1 MSSVTP
7 ASQIHLRT
15 PPEPGKKTTSRTY
28 LIYFVTGNPGLVE
41 YYRTFLTHLYGLLSH
56 NTASDRDVE
65 FQVYGRSLSGFEM
78 NNAEIKTM
86 KWRKQPPYGLQDQIR
101 HSEDELADL
110 VEEIKEQGAKD
121 VRVIL
126 VGHSVGAY
134 ISLEIIRRLRAHGM
148 AGEDFETR
156 VVGAIGLFPT
166 VVDIARSESGMK
178 ASVSG
183 FQHSCEEGPTSIWR
197 RLFTLLLSTYT
208 NDFTQPFLKNSN
220 FATFAALF
228 VNFLTFLLP
237 ISLIAN
243 LIAKFM
249 DFPSDAAQTTAAFV
263 KSPHGIHQALHM
275 ARDEMFQIDTDI
287 WDEEIWGAAAS
298 EPATKHPH
306 PRPILRFLFAREDHW
321 VADATR
327 DALIHSRGR
336 FSRGDGVDEIEGQ
349 GENWKPIME
358 IDERE
363 GWPHGFC
370 IRHGVPVAERVAGYV
385 RTIVAQDMARK

>member
-1 MSSVTP
+1 MSSTAP

-15 PPEPGKKTTSRTY
+15 PPEPGKKPASRTY

-41 YYRTFLTHLYGLLSH
+41 YYRTFLTHLYGLLTH
-56 NTASDRDVE
+56 NTASDRSTE

-78 NNAEIKTM
+78 NDAEIKTM

-101 HSEDELADL
+101 HSEDELAEL
-110 VEEIKEQGAKD
+110 VEEVKESGGARD
-121 VRVIL
+121 VRVVL
-126 VGHSVGAY
+126 VGHSVGSY
-134 ISLEIIRRLRAHGM
+134 ICLEIIRRLRAHGM
-148 AGEDFETR
+148 VGEDFETR
-156 VVGAIGLFPT
+156 VVGAVGLFPT

-178 ASVSG
+178 AS
-183 FQHSCEEGPTSIWR
+183 
-197 RLFTLLLSTYT
+197 
-208 NDFTQPFLKNSN
+208 PFLKNSN

-228 VNFLTFLLP
+228 VNFLTMFLP
-237 ISLIAN
+237 ISLLTT

-249 DFPSDAAQTTAAFV
+249 DFPTDAAQTTAAFV
-263 KSPHGIHQALHM
+263 KSPHGIHEALHM

-306 PRPILRFLFAREDHW
+306 PRPILRFLFARKDHW

-327 DALIHSRGR
+327 DALIHTRGR
-336 FSRGDGVDEIEGQ
+336 FSRGDGVEEVEGQ
-349 GENWKPIME
+349 GENWKPVME

-370 IRHGVPVAERVAGYV
+370 IRHGVPVAEKVAGYV
-385 RTIVAQDMARK
+385 RAIVAQDMARK

>member
-1 MSSVTP
+1 MSSVAP

-15 PPEPGKKTTSRTY
+15 PPEPGKKATSRTY

-110 VEEIKEQGAKD
+110 VEEVKEQGAKD

-178 ASVSG
+178 ASVSTSPRCF
-183 FQHSCEEGPTSIWR
+183 FQHMLIMSCSPSSRTRTLQPLQHFSSTSLRSCYQSPSLPT
-197 RLFTLLLSTYT
+197 
-208 NDFTQPFLKNSN
+208 
-220 FATFAALF
+220 
-228 VNFLTFLLP
+228 
-237 ISLIAN
+237 
-243 LIAKFM
+243 
-249 DFPSDAAQTTAAFV
+249 
-263 KSPHGIHQALHM
+263 
-275 ARDEMFQIDTDI
+275 
-287 WDEEIWGAAAS
+287 
-298 EPATKHPH
+298 
-306 PRPILRFLFAREDHW
+306 
-321 VADATR
+321 
-327 DALIHSRGR
+327 
-336 FSRGDGVDEIEGQ
+336 
-349 GENWKPIME
+349 
-358 IDERE
+358 
-363 GWPHGFC
+363 
-370 IRHGVPVAERVAGYV
+370 
-385 RTIVAQDMARK
+385 

>member
-110 VEEIKEQGAKD
+110 VEEVKEQGAKD

-183 FQHSCEEGPTSIWR
+183 FHHSCEDGPTSICK

-208 NDFTQPFLKNSN
+208 NDLTQPFLKNSN

-385 RTIVAQDMARK
+385 KTIVAQDMARK

>member
-110 VEEIKEQGAKD
+110 VEEVKEQGAKD

-183 FQHSCEEGPTSIWR
+183 FHHSCEDGPTSIRR

-208 NDFTQPFLKNSN
+208 NDLTQPFLKNSN

-336 FSRGDGVDEIEGQ
+336 FSREDGVDEIEGQ

-385 RTIVAQDMARK
+385 KTIVAQDMARK